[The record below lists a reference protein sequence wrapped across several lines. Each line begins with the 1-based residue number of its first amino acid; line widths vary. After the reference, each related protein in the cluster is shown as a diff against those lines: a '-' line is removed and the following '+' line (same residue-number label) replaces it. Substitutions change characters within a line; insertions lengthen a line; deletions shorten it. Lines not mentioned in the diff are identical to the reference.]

1 LLTKN
6 FKKQKEI
13 FSTGTTMIGI
23 NDKSLNKIKIKNYN
37 NQENIFS
44 ILIFKLIFLKINI
57 EFLKNKIISLL
68 VK

>member
-23 NDKSLNKIKIKNYN
+23 NDKSLNKIKIKNSN

-44 ILIFKLIFLKINI
+44 ILIFK
-57 EFLKNKIISLL
+57 NKH
-68 VK
+68 